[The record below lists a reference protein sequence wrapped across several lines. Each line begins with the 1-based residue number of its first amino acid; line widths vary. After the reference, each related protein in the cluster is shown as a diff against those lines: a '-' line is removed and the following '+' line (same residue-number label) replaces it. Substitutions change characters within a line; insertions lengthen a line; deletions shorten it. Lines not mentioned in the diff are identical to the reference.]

1 MAELSEVCGECKLS
15 EERVVSCGGTLVR
28 LGRGT
33 TIHGLN
39 RVFVPGRMELKF
51 KAFSLV

>member
-15 EERVVSCGGTLVR
+15 EERVVSCGGTQVR

-33 TIHGLN
+33 TIQELN
-39 RVFVPGRMELKF
+39 RVFVPRRMNWT
-51 KAFSLV
+51 SRCS